1 MASFQVTLGAMID
14 SVLRFTSHTR
24 KNTGIAPKV
33 FPSFGRVAYTGNGT
47 IRVSS
52 STGHPAPDAPG
63 EPVAAAGGPES
74 RQPISAANHGRLI
87 GRRPPSASR
96 RLYGPRGR
104 IATRLAFR
112 IGFAPRA
119 RVLHRNCVRVFAD
132 LPPASRAALPML
144 AREWLLPSRTLNR
157 RILPPAIGLA
167 YIAVIAVL
175 GGLRPD
181 HVFIGLLGLLD
192 LYNEKTRLFLA
203 QFFPFI
209 ATGVIFDSMRYF
221 YWPAIDGR
229 VHVAGPY
236 LLERDWFGIRGQ
248 TPNEWLD
255 AHHTPAL
262 DLACG
267 FAYLVY
273 VGEYLAVALLL
284 FFRRRSDALRT
295 FALCFLAVNLLG
307 FATYFIYP
315 VAPPW
320 YVTQYGLGPARMD
333 IHPAAA
339 AASRFDQLLGT
350 HFFEGMY
357 GRGVDVYGAFPSL
370 HVAYPLIA
378 TWTVFRTR
386 ELRWLRAP
394 AVLFFLLMCLS
405 AVYLQHHY
413 VLDVLLGI
421 GYSGVTVG
429 LLAWWRI
436 PISRKAA
443 RASSAQPVASGSPR
457 AVASIARR
465 SAFE

>member
-1 MASFQVTLGAMID
+1 M
-14 SVLRFTSHTR
+14 
-24 KNTGIAPKV
+24 
-33 FPSFGRVAYTGNGT
+33 RV
-47 IRVSS
+47 I
-52 STGHPAPDAPG
+52 
-63 EPVAAAGGPES
+63 
-74 RQPISAANHGRLI
+74 
-87 GRRPPSASR
+87 
-96 RLYGPRGR
+96 
-104 IATRLAFR
+104 
-112 IGFAPRA
+112 
-119 RVLHRNCVRVFAD
+119 AD
-132 LPPASRAALPML
+132 LPPAARASLHML
-144 AREWLLPSRTLNR
+144 AREWLLPSRTMKR
-157 RILPPAIGLA
+157 RIGPPAVGLA
-167 YIAVIAVL
+167 YVAVIAAL

-209 ATGVIFDSMRYF
+209 ATGAIFDSMRYF

-236 LLERDWFGIRGQ
+236 LLERDWFGIGGQ
-248 TPNEWLD
+248 TPNEWMD

-273 VGEYLAVALLL
+273 IGEYLAVAFLL
-284 FFRRRSDALRT
+284 FFRRSSDALRT
-295 FALCFLAVNLLG
+295 FALCFLVVNLLG

-320 YVTQYGLGPARMD
+320 YVTQYGFGPARMD

-350 HFFEGMY
+350 HFFDEMY

-378 TWTVFRTR
+378 VWMVFRTR
-386 ELRWLRAP
+386 ELRWWRAP

-421 GYSGVTVG
+421 GYAGVTVG

-436 PISRKAA
+436 PTSRKAA
-443 RASSAQPVASGSPR
+443 RASSAQPAASGSSCAAP
-457 AVASIARR
+457 SIARR